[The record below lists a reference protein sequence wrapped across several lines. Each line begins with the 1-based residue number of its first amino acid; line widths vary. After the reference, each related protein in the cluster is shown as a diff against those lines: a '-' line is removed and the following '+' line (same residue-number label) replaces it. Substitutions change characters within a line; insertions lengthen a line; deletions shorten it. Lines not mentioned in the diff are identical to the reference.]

1 MRFGK
6 ANDEFFVRFIE
17 AKEEDDVESAKAL
30 LSELNSLSDADRKE
44 LSGIYADVEDY
55 IADMEADMEADYA
68 FAY

>member
-30 LSELNSLSDADRKE
+30 LSDLNSLSDADRKE
-44 LSGIYADVEDY
+44 LSELYADVEDY